1 MAKRKNKGL
10 ARKEILDIL
19 ADRLPDSALE
29 QLFPEIPAQAVRDVL
44 LGKTKIAAPMSKQ
57 QNLFP
62 EPSAQ
67 AGLSCKLYTDGAS
80 RGNPGEAGAGISLL
94 NSSNQELAARSS
106 YLGQCTNNAAE
117 YEALLLGLNTALELG
132 CTQLAVY
139 MDSQLI
145 VRQLAGQY
153 KVKSAG
159 LKPLFDQ
166 AKILLAKLDKWTID
180 HVPRAQNKRADE
192 LANRG
197 IDEKNR

>member
-1 MAKRKNKGL
+1 MAKNSGL
-10 ARKEILDIL
+10 TKAALVKAL

-29 QLFPEIPAQAVRDVL
+29 TVFPEIAPQSVRDVL
-44 LGKTKIAAPMSKQ
+44 HGKKKGAHPVSRQ
-57 QNLFP
+57 QNLFA
-62 EPSAQ
+62 ESAGK
-67 AGLSCKLYTDGAS
+67 AGLSCKLFTDGAS
-80 RGNPGEAGAGISLL
+80 RGNPGEAGAGIVLYDSG
-94 NSSNQELAARSS
+94 NQELAARSR

-117 YEALLLGLNTALELG
+117 YEALLLGLKTAAELG

-145 VRQLAGQY
+145 VRQIAGRY
-153 KVKSAG
+153 KVKNAG

-166 AKILLAKLDKWTID
+166 AAGLLQKFDNWTID

-197 IDEKNR
+197 IDEKTR